1 MLSRQ
6 LSSPCVLLSLLL
18 AFAGVAAAQ
27 GPAANPADGG
37 TIGDIVRASY
47 ETISGPAGTP
57 RQWRRDSTLYA
68 PGATFVAVDEREGR
82 VQVQTM
88 TPEQYRLLND
98 SALVARGLFETE
110 IGRHIERFGDV
121 AQVRSVSVVRR
132 TANGPIEARYVNYFQ
147 LYWDGGR
154 WWIAGMV
161 WDRERAGARIPRS
174 WTGSLEA
181 DNR

>member
-6 LSSPCVLLSLLL
+6 PSGPCVLLLVLL
-18 AFAGVAAAQ
+18 AFSRVAAAQ
-27 GPAANPADGG
+27 GPAANPVDVG

-47 ETISGPAGTP
+47 ETISGPAGAP

-68 PGATFVAVDEREGR
+68 PSATFVALDERGGR
-82 VQVQTM
+82 VQVTTM
-88 TPEQYRLLND
+88 TPQQYRLLND

-132 TANGPIEARYVNYFQ
+132 TSHGPVEARYVNYFQ

-174 WTGSLEA
+174 WIGSVEE
-181 DNR
+181 

>member
-27 GPAANPADGG
+27 GPAANPADVG

-47 ETISGPAGTP
+47 ETISGPAGMP

-88 TPEQYRLLND
+88 TPEQSPQRL
-98 SALVARGLFETE
+98 
-110 IGRHIERFGDV
+110 
-121 AQVRSVSVVRR
+121 R
-132 TANGPIEARYVNYFQ
+132 TR
-147 LYWDGGR
+147 
-154 WWIAGMV
+154 
-161 WDRERAGARIPRS
+161 RAG
-174 WTGSLEA
+174 SLR
-181 DNR
+181 NRDRPAH